1 GSFSGFGASTPMVIG
16 PSILALPPPP
26 PELLV
31 SLLPLL
37 PLPLPPLLELLFPPL
52 PPPPPR
58 LRQPAT
64 VAASAAPPVAR
75 KNVRRFASPFFPS
88 FVSEY
93 ESFPSVD
100 FVRCPLSSVAIVVGG
115 SRTHT
120 I

>member
-1 GSFSGFGASTPMVIG
+1 PPMPPSLLSCCTASRAPLTMEPPMGSFSGFGASTPMVIG

-52 PPPPPR
+52 PPLPLPPDPFPPLPPPPPR

-75 KNVRRFASPFFPS
+75 KNVRRFA
-88 FVSEY
+88 
-93 ESFPSVD
+93 
-100 FVRCPLSSVAIVVGG
+100 
-115 SRTHT
+115 
-120 I
+120 